1 VFGQLFSVLMGR
13 KHKPRARNDR
23 WHANRIWHLPL
34 RKARKHHGLRP
45 PDPPKSCDPRVR
57 CLNIINRLYQD
68 SLRSYQSEVAEIPA
82 RKVVPLEPMAYAC
95 APHISPISRSWR
107 TPDRC
112 GKPEPQVRIW
122 AKILHFC
129 CKLFV
134 YLLFASLVVSACSLP
149 LAVGM
154 KPSESSTQLA
164 NPDALADK
172 FSHGINAY
180 LPDGVKFKVD
190 PSEYWKDPETK
201 LTHHK
206 LAELFGICCIP
217 TLPHD

>member
-1 VFGQLFSVLMGR
+1 M
-13 KHKPRARNDR
+13 
-23 WHANRIWHLPL
+23 HL
-34 RKARKHHGLRP
+34 
-45 PDPPKSCDPRVR
+45 
-57 CLNIINRLYQD
+57 
-68 SLRSYQSEVAEIPA
+68 
-82 RKVVPLEPMAYAC
+82 
-95 APHISPISRSWR
+95 
-107 TPDRC
+107 
-112 GKPEPQVRIW
+112 
-122 AKILHFC
+122 C
-129 CKLFV
+129 CKLLV

-164 NPDALADK
+164 TVNGYLNYSATEVQAQQRAELDRLKAMPHDPDALADK

-206 LAELFGICCIP
+206 LAELSEEQLQKMLDVTREHASEVVAYTLNQITGYEGREPPFTIDLDTESPIFQPPRRNFSLAEREIIDEKCDELEESNVCIEIKHS
-217 TLPHD
+217 TVCM